1 MLHAIITTWFN
12 WVHDWGY
19 WGVFILMAMESTI
32 LPVPSEIVMPPAA
45 FWAAQGRMNFWGVV
59 AAGTF
64 GSYFGSLL
72 SYLVCLKWGRGL
84 LNKYGKYF
92 FLSEQKL
99 NATEVVFKNYGAAGV
114 FTSRLLPVVR
124 HLISFIA
131 GALNMNFA
139 TFSFVTL
146 TGAGIWC
153 YLLSLWGQQIL
164 GEHPE
169 LLNSPAEMVH
179 VMKSEMLGFVSAVL
193 IFFVLY
199 LFVVWFQRRLKVRR
213 QTNSNNV

>member
-59 AAGTF
+59 AAGTL

-84 LNKYGKYF
+84 INRYGKYF
-92 FLSEQKL
+92 FLSEEKL
-99 NATEVVFKNYGAAGV
+99 NATELVFKNYGAAGV

-139 TFSFVTL
+139 TFTFVTL

-153 YLLSLWGQQIL
+153 YLLSLWGQKIL
-164 GEHPE
+164 GEHPQ
-169 LLNSPAEMVH
+169 LLNSPTEMVH
-179 VMKSEMLGFVSAVL
+179 MIKSEMLGFVSAVL
-193 IFFVLY
+193 IFFALY
-199 LFVVWFQRRLKVRR
+199 LFVIWFQRRLKVRR
-213 QTNSNNV
+213 QTRVSN